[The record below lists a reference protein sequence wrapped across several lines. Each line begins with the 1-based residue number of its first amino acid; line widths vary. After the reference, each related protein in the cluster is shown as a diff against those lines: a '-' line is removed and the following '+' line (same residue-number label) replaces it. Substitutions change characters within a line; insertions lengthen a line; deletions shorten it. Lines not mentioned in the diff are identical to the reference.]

1 MVCIDHG
8 IRMFQ
13 SVLTRSRMGRSLAV
27 RACALGLLVAG
38 CTVNPVTGEREI
50 SFVTPQQE
58 LAIGKEQYL
67 PSQQMQGGAYVTDVQ
82 LSRYV
87 DQVGQ
92 RLGRASG
99 VPLPYEFVVLNNSV
113 PNAWA
118 LPGGKIAVNR
128 GLLTALDNEAE
139 LAAVLGHEVAHAAA
153 RHGAQ
158 GMNRNVLIQTAVL
171 AGAVFA
177 GGSDYGNAV
186 VGAGQLGA
194 QLITQKYGRDAEREA
209 DYYGTEFL
217 QRAGYDPSAAVTL
230 QETFVKLSKA
240 RNTSWAEGL
249 FSSHPPSQERVDNN
263 RRRVAEL
270 GAGGELGRVRYSE
283 ALARVRSHAEG
294 FAAFDKGRKALA
306 KGDSAGALSA
316 AETAISVDFG
326 EASFH
331 GLRGDVRSSQQ
342 RYADAITN
350 YDRAIGRD
358 DGYFAYY
365 LGRGLA
371 RAELQQTAA
380 ARSDLEHS
388 VALLPT
394 TAAYSALGQIAER
407 EGNVDVA
414 LRYYGTAAQ
423 SKTTEGQ
430 VARVRFVRLDIA
442 RRPAEYVKADV
453 VTLDTGPALRVRNA
467 AGIDLIDISL
477 AVRLRWVDGA
487 EQQLSPR
494 VAALAAGRQ
503 VFIQL
508 PVRSGLGLA
517 AAQAYAVSAAAQGGG

>member
-1 MVCIDHG
+1 
-8 IRMFQ
+8 MFH
-13 SVLTRSRMGRSLAV
+13 SVLTRSRIDRNLGVA
-27 RACALGLLVAG
+27 ACAFGMLLSG
-38 CTVNPVTGEREI
+38 CTVNPVTGESEI

-58 LAIGKEQYL
+58 LVIGREQYL
-67 PSQQMQGGAYVTDVQ
+67 PSQQMQGGAYVADPE

-92 RLGRASG
+92 RLARASG
-99 VPLPYEFVVLNNSV
+99 VQLPYEFVVLNNSV

-128 GLLTALDNEAE
+128 GLLVALDNEAE
-139 LAAVLGHEVAHAAA
+139 LAAVLGHEVVHAAA
-153 RHGAQ
+153 RHGARS
-158 GMNRNVLIQTAVL
+158 MSRNVLTQAVVL

-177 GGSDYGNAV
+177 GGSEYGNAV

-217 QRAGYDPSAAVTL
+217 QRAGYDPTAAITL
-230 QETFVKLSKA
+230 QETFVKLSQA

-249 FSSHPPSQERVDNN
+249 FASHPPSQERVENN

-270 GAGGELGRVRYSE
+270 GAGGELGRVRYNE

-294 FAAFDKGRKALA
+294 FAAYDKGRKALA

-331 GLRGDVRSSQQ
+331 GLRGDVRSSQK

-350 YDRAIGRD
+350 YDRAIAQD

-371 RAELQQTAA
+371 RAELQETPA

-388 VALLPT
+388 VSLLPT
-394 TAAYSALGQIAER
+394 AAAYSALGQIAE
-407 EGNVDVA
+407 EGGNIDAA

-423 SKTTEGQ
+423 SNTTEGQ
-430 VARVRFVRLDIA
+430 AAQVRFVRLDIA

-453 VTLDTGPALRVRNA
+453 VTLDSGTTLRVRNA
-467 AGIDLIDISL
+467 AGVDLIDINL

-487 EQQLSPR
+487 DQQLSRR

-517 AAQAYAVSAAAQGGG
+517 AAQAYAVSATPAPEGG

>member
-1 MVCIDHG
+1 
-8 IRMFQ
+8 MFD
-13 SVLTRSRMGRSLAV
+13 SILTRSRIGLSLAV
-27 RACALGLLVAG
+27 QACAFAMLLAG

-67 PSQQMQGGAYVTDVQ
+67 PSQQMQGGAYVADPA

-92 RLGRASG
+92 RLARASG
-99 VPLPYEFVVLNNSV
+99 VQLPYEFVVLNNSV

-128 GLLTALDNEAE
+128 GLLVALDNEAE

-153 RHGAQ
+153 RHSAQ
-158 GMNRNVLIQTAVL
+158 SMSRSVLTQAVVL

-177 GGSDYGNAV
+177 GGSEYGNAV

-209 DYYGTEFL
+209 DYYGTEFM
-217 QRAGYDPSAAVTL
+217 QRAGYDPSAAITL

-240 RNTSWAEGL
+240 RNVSWAEGL

-306 KGDSAGALSA
+306 KGDSTGALSA
-316 AETAISVDFG
+316 AETAISMDFS

-331 GLRGDVRSSQQ
+331 GLRGDVRSSQK
-342 RYADAITN
+342 RYADAVTN
-350 YDRAIGRD
+350 YDRAIERD

-365 LGRGLA
+365 LGRGIA
-371 RAELQQTAA
+371 RAELQQTSA
-380 ARSDLEHS
+380 ARSDLERS
-388 VALLPT
+388 VSLLPT

-407 EGNVDVA
+407 SGNTDAA

-423 SKTTEGQ
+423 SKSPEGQ
-430 VARVRFVRLDIA
+430 MARVRFVRLDIA

-467 AGIDLIDISL
+467 AGVDLIDINL
-477 AVRLRWVDGA
+477 AVHLRWMDGA
-487 EQQLSPR
+487 EQQLSRR
-494 VAALAAGRQ
+494 VAALPAGRQ

-508 PVRSGLGLA
+508 PVRSGLELA
-517 AAQAYAVSAAAQGGG
+517 AAQAYAVSAAAREGG

>member
-1 MVCIDHG
+1 
-8 IRMFQ
+8 MFD
-13 SVLTRSRMGRSLAV
+13 SVLTRAPVTRIFAV
-27 RACALGLLVAG
+27 PAYALTLLIAG

-58 LAIGKEQYL
+58 IAIGNEQYL

-82 LSRYV
+82 LGRYV

-92 RLGRASG
+92 RVARASG
-99 VPLPYEFVVLNNSV
+99 VQLPYEFVVLNNSV

-128 GLLTALDNEAE
+128 GLLTALDSEAE

-158 GMNRNVLIQTAVL
+158 GMNRNILIQTAVL

-177 GGSDYGNAV
+177 GGSEYGNAV

-194 QLITQKYGRDAEREA
+194 QLITQRYGRDAEREA
-209 DYYGTEFL
+209 DYYGTEYM
-217 QRAGYDPSAAVTL
+217 QRAGYDPSAAITL
-230 QETFVKLSKA
+230 QETFVKLSKG

-270 GAGGELGRVRYSE
+270 GVGGELGPVRYNE
-283 ALARVRSHAEG
+283 ALARVRGDADG
-294 FAAFDKGRKALA
+294 FAAYDEGRKALA
-306 KGDSAGALSA
+306 DGDSTSALSA

-342 RYADAITN
+342 RHEDAITN
-350 YDRAIGRD
+350 FDRAIERD
-358 DGYFAYY
+358 DGFFAYY

-371 RAELQQTAA
+371 RAELQQTSA
-380 ARSDLEHS
+380 ARTDLERS

-394 TAAYSALGQIAER
+394 TVAYNALGRIAE
-407 EGNVDVA
+407 GGGDVDAA

-423 SKTTEGQ
+423 SKSPVGQ
-430 VARVRFVRLDIA
+430 DARLRFVRLDIA

-453 VTLDTGPALRVRNA
+453 VTLDAGPALRLRNA
-467 AGIDLIDISL
+467 AGVDLIDINV
-477 AVRLRWVDGA
+477 AVRLRWADGA

-494 VAALAAGRQ
+494 VAELAAGQQ
-503 VFIQL
+503 VFFQL
-508 PVRSGLGLA
+508 PTRAGLGLA
-517 AAQAYAVSAAAQGGG
+517 AAQAYTVSAATAPGSD